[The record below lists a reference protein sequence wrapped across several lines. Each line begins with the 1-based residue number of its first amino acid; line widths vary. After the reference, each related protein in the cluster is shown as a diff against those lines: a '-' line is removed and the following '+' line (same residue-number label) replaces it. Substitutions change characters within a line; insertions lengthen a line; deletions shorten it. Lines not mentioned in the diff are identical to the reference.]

1 MKFNL
6 STYKIITTAVNFSRT
21 GPNLH
26 GQPAF
31 ASPGTSKSHGVRH
44 LWHRCLRLRI
54 QFDTNCDDF
63 DVKQVRIANGI
74 SKDAFITRGHLPQ
87 KMEIF
92 QLRINRGLSA
102 VKYFTG
108 LTELVVLCQRTVT
121 NLRGIEACPNL
132 VTLWINQ
139 CELKQI
145 DDSIK
150 YLSRLRS
157 LHICSNRIKSIQN
170 LDRLKKDLFNFR
182 FQKTYH

>member
-1 MKFNL
+1 MPKG
-6 STYKIITTAVNFSRT
+6 K
-21 GPNLH
+21 
-26 GQPAF
+26 
-31 ASPGTSKSHGVRH
+31 SKKKDPEADVPLPTEPESA
-44 LWHRCLRLRI
+44 
-54 QFDTNCDDF
+54 DTKRRRDHCDDF

-157 LHICSNRIKSIQN
+157 LHICSNKIKSIQN
-170 LDRLKKDLFNFR
+170 LDRLKNLEILWLNDNRITSLNG
-182 FQKTYH
+182 